1 MAVAG
6 WETTCLACLHNVAPR
21 YIDAHRL
28 RPRRVTGV
36 HRPVTT
42 RIPRRLLGYA
52 GALGLA
58 LAAVL
63 PAAAA
68 EALTYAE
75 FLRRVIAR
83 DASYDVAGLQ
93 LERTRAELAKAE
105 SLLNWTLSGQGGV
118 GRDLSLFGTISDR
131 TDISLGAD
139 RRLSFGPQIGVSTGY
154 TREDSASSLSPLIPN
169 PSNTTRAD
177 VFWRQPLARGSGNPA
192 YREGRVIAE
201 TSVQAAAAE
210 RVAAFDD
217 LARRAADI
225 FFAAAYTH
233 VRLQNAV
240 QATARAERLKD
251 YVQRNQRLGIAE
263 EQDRLQAE
271 AQLAARRAEHETLLL
286 VWTQQRTS
294 LNRLLE
300 QAWDA
305 DLHPSLSANSRR
317 EPPPADVL
325 YTESEQHSPQR
336 LRLEARARQAEAV
349 IGRSRDVAR
358 DQFDA
363 VLSLGSRQLSG
374 DVAAGS
380 VDNSDAVGSLRF
392 EYRGVL
398 GRSGADAELNQAVL
412 DQSIA
417 RRQLESVR
425 TDLRYTVSGLAAE
438 VTSAQ
443 AAHAQARRRLQSERA
458 KVEEAAARYRNGRS
472 DTAQVIQFENDALLA
487 ELLAEQQAIE
497 LARRLVEI
505 DVLRGALW
513 AEHGAAAT
521 PGETP

>member
-1 MAVAG
+1 MAWAV
-6 WETTCLACLHNVAPR
+6 
-21 YIDAHRL
+21 
-28 RPRRVTGV
+28 
-36 HRPVTT
+36 
-42 RIPRRLLGYA
+42 
-52 GALGLA
+52 
-58 LAAVL
+58 VL
-63 PAAAA
+63 PAAA
-68 EALTYAE
+68 ETLTYAE
-75 FLRRVIAR
+75 FLRRVISL
-83 DASYDVAGLQ
+83 DAKYDVAGLK
-93 LERTRAELAKAE
+93 LERTRAELVKAE
-105 SLLNWTLSGQGGV
+105 SQLNWTLSGQGGV
-118 GRDLSLFGTISDR
+118 GRDLSLFGTITDR
-131 TDISLGAD
+131 ADASLSAD
-139 RRLSFGPQIGVSTGY
+139 RRLSFGPQIGVSAGI
-154 TREDSASSLSPLIPN
+154 TRDDSATTLSPLIPN

-177 VFWRQPLARGSGNPA
+177 VFWRQPLARGFGNPA

-201 TSVQAAAAE
+201 TSVQAAAAD

-217 LARRAADI
+217 VARRAADI

-233 VRLQNAV
+233 VRLRNAA
-240 QATARAERLKD
+240 QAIARAERLKN

-263 EQDRLQAE
+263 EKDRLQAQ
-271 AQLAARRAEHETLLL
+271 AQLDARRAEHEALLL

-305 DLHPSLSANSRR
+305 ELNPSLSANSRH
-317 EPPPADVL
+317 ELPAAESL
-325 YTESEQHSPQR
+325 FIESEQHSPQR

-349 IGRSRDVAR
+349 IGRNRDSAR

-374 DVAAGS
+374 DVTGGS

-398 GRSGADAELNQAVL
+398 GQSGADAELNQAVL
-412 DQSIA
+412 DRSIA
-417 RRQLESVR
+417 QRQLESVR
-425 TDLRYTVSGLAAE
+425 TDLRYNVSGLVAE

-443 AAHAQARRRLQSERA
+443 AAHAQARQRLESERA
-458 KVEEAAARYRNGRS
+458 KVEEATTRYRSGRS
-472 DTAQVIQFENDALLA
+472 DTAQLIQFENDALLA

-513 AEHGAAAT
+513 SEHGLT
-521 PGETP
+521 TTSRETP